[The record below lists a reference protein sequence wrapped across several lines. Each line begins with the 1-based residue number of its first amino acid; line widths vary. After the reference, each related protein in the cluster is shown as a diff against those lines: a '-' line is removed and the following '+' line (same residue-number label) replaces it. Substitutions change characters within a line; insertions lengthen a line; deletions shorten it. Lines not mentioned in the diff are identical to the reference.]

1 METTTWHRRAEIVT
15 EKWSLFRPH
24 RYLATLDLF
33 LDTILDR
40 RTEEARLI
48 YCTESLGNIYGN
60 RSQIY
65 HPKGKTYID
74 V

>member
-1 METTTWHRRAEIVT
+1 METTTCHRRAEIVT
-15 EKWSLFRPH
+15 GKWSLFRPH

-40 RTEEARLI
+40 RTEEARLV
-48 YCTESLGNIYGN
+48 YYTKSLGNIYGN

-65 HPKGKTYID
+65 HPKSKNYID